1 MTQQQMPES
10 LAELMA
16 QLREDG
22 VPEWQHHGRIMRYLA
37 MKAREKG
44 IPFIGTF
51 ELTPL
56 CNLDCKMCYVHL
68 TKEQMGAAR
77 LLDTETWKSLMA
89 QAIDAGMRKA
99 RLTGGECLTY
109 TGFDELYLY
118 LQSRGVEVMVLTN
131 GVLLD
136 EERIAFFQKH
146 PPCEIQV
153 TLYGSDDD
161 AYERVTG
168 RRMFRRV
175 WDNLNRANR
184 AELPLTVAITPS
196 RFMEADADALLDR
209 AEELGLPYS
218 INFGLFDPR
227 DDTGRPSG
235 QTMDASL
242 EMYIHLYKR
251 KRAHQGVALTPVDER
266 ELPSPGASADPR
278 RGVRCAAGRG
288 MFEIDWTGT
297 MYGCTNLRE
306 VCAKPLET
314 GFAQAWRTVNAGVRE
329 VVIPSECGDCVY
341 APICV
346 VCPAAHRRDGSAAH
360 CSTIYCERVR
370 RMVAE
375 GLNRLPE

>member
-1 MTQQQMPES
+1 MTQQQLPDS

-22 VPEWQHHGRIMRYLA
+22 VPEWQYHGRIMRYLA

-44 IPFIGTF
+44 IPFTGTF

-68 TKEQMGAAR
+68 TREQLRGAA
-77 LLDTETWKSLMA
+77 LLDTETWKDLMA
-89 QAIDAGMRKA
+89 RAIDAGMRKA

-109 TGFDELYLY
+109 PGFDELYLY
-118 LQSRGVEVMVLTN
+118 LHSRGVEVVVLTN

-136 EERIAFFQKH
+136 EARIAFFQKH
-146 PPCEIQV
+146 PPCEVQV
-153 TLYGSDDD
+153 TLYGSDED

-175 WDNLNRANR
+175 WDNLNRANQ
-184 AELPLTVAITPS
+184 AELPLTIAITPS
-196 RFMEADADALLDR
+196 RFMERDADALLDR
-209 AEELGLPYS
+209 AAELGLPYN

-235 QTMDASL
+235 QTLDTSVD
-242 EMYIHLYKR
+242 MYLHLYKR

-266 ELPSPGASADPR
+266 ELPSPGTSAEGR
-278 RGVRCAAGRG
+278 KGVRCAAGRS

-297 MYGCTNLRE
+297 MYGCTNLRG
-306 VCAKPLET
+306 VFAKPLEV
-314 GFAQAWRTVNAGVRE
+314 GFAEAWRTVNVGVQE
-329 VVIPSECGDCVY
+329 VVIPSECGACVY

-346 VCPAAHRRDGSAAH
+346 VCPAAHEQDGSAAH
-360 CSTIYCERVR
+360 CNTVYCERVR

-375 GLNRLPE
+375 GLHRLPE

>member
-1 MTQQQMPES
+1 MTQQQLPDS
-10 LAELMA
+10 LVQLMA
-16 QLREDG
+16 QLREEG
-22 VPEWQHHGRIMRYLA
+22 VPEWQYHGRIMGYLSL
-37 MKAREKG
+37 KSREKG
-44 IPFIGTF
+44 IPFTGTF

-68 TKEQMGAAR
+68 TREQMGEAK
-77 LLDTETWKSLMA
+77 LLEPEAWKKLMA

-109 TGFDELYLY
+109 PGFEELYLY

-136 EERIAFFQKH
+136 EERVAFFQKH

-153 TLYGSDDD
+153 TLYGSDED

-175 WDNLNRANR
+175 WENLKRADC
-184 AELPLTVAITPS
+184 AKLPLTIAITPS
-196 RFMEADADALLDR
+196 RFMEPDADALLDR
-209 AEELGLPYS
+209 VEELRLPYN
-218 INFGLFDPR
+218 INFGLYDPR
-227 DDTGRPSG
+227 EDTGRQPG
-235 QTMDASL
+235 NDLDASQEL
-242 EMYIHLYKR
+242 YIHLYKR
-251 KRAHQGVALTPVDER
+251 KRAHQGIALTPVDER
-266 ELPSPGASADPR
+266 ELPSPSTSADPR
-278 RGVRCAAGRG
+278 KGVRCAAGRS

-297 MYGCTNLRE
+297 MYGCTNLRS
-306 VCAKPLET
+306 VWAKPLKT
-314 GFAQAWRTVNAGVRE
+314 GFAAAWQSVHAGVAE
-329 VVIPSECGDCVY
+329 VIIPSECGTCVY

-346 VCPAAHRRDGSAAH
+346 VCPAAHEQDGCTAH
-360 CSTIYCERVR
+360 CNSLYCKRVQ

>member
-10 LAELMA
+10 LSALMA
-16 QLREDG
+16 QMRADG
-22 VPEWQHHGRIMRYLA
+22 VPKWQYHRHIMNYLA
-37 MKAREKG
+37 MKSRDKG
-44 IPFIGTF
+44 IPFTGTF

-68 TKEQMGAAR
+68 TAQQMGGMS
-77 LLDTETWKSLMA
+77 LLSTAQWKDLMA

-109 TGFDELYLY
+109 PGFDELYLY

-131 GVLLD
+131 GILLN
-136 EERIAFFQKH
+136 EERVAFFQKH

-153 TLYGSDDD
+153 TLYGSCED

-168 RRMFRRV
+168 RRRFGQV
-175 WDNLNRANR
+175 WENLQRANR
-184 AELPLTVAITPS
+184 AELPLSIAITPS

-209 AEELGLPYS
+209 AAELDLPYS

-227 DDTGRPSG
+227 DDTGRQSG
-235 QTMDASL
+235 EDLDTSI

-251 KRAHQGVALTPVDER
+251 KRAHQGMALTPVDEG
-266 ELPSPGASADPR
+266 ELPSPGTSQTPR
-278 RGVRCAAGRG
+278 KGVRCAAGRS

-297 MYGCTNLRE
+297 LYGCTNLRGIF
-306 VCAKPLET
+306 AKPMEI
-314 GFAQAWRTVNAGVRE
+314 GFAAAWQQVHAGVQE
-329 VVIPSECGDCVY
+329 LVIPSECGDCPY

-346 VCPAAHRRDGSAAH
+346 LCPAAHERNGSAAH
-360 CSTIYCERVR
+360 CNTIYCKRAR

-375 GLNRLPE
+375 GLNRLTD